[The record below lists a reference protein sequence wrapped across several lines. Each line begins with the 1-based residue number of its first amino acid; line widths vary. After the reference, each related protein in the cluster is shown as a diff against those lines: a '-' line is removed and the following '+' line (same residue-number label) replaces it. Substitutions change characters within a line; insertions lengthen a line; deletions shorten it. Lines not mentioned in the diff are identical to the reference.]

1 MFSQQPS
8 QGEVRAYLKA
18 QSGPPVNRS
27 HSEPDSNVQKKK
39 KKKKCG
45 RKEHIKPKQN
55 LSQNKP
61 KKSFQTWC
69 AQPLIITTYTLN
81 T

>member
-18 QSGPPVNRS
+18 QSGPPVNRI
-27 HSEPDSNVQKKK
+27 HSEPDSNVQK

-55 LSQNKP
+55 LSQNKLKNHFKP
-61 KKSFQTWC
+61 GVPSH
-69 AQPLIITTYTLN
+69 
-81 T
+81 